1 MDSRVKIV
9 ASCDPVSE
17 RGRMGEYVMLRLR
30 LRAGVE
36 EDTFRRRFG
45 ASFAELYG
53 RKLEKYI
60 PGGFAGHQDGRW
72 FLTVRG
78 LFVSN
83 YILSDVLEFADLEE
97 VGFNG
102 TR

>member
-1 MDSRVKIV
+1 MRRAYKPRCSR
-9 ASCDPVSE
+9 SNWC
-17 RGRMGEYVMLRLR
+17 RYVFIAARSVFPF
-30 LRAGVE
+30 AGQG
-36 EDTFRRRFG
+36 DCSTG
-45 ASFAELYG
+45 SASFAELYG